1 MNDQV
6 AGQRGVA
13 AAAFVQ
19 RRESDPRLR
28 EAARKVRE
36 AFRLISKRQLVADG
50 VVLSALAEALAAV
63 DRALGEPAEAEKRE
77 AA

>member
-13 AAAFVQ
+13 TAALVQ

-50 VVLSALAEALAAV
+50 VVIIALAEALAAV
-63 DRALGEPAEAEKRE
+63 DSALGEPAGSETRE

>member
-13 AAAFVQ
+13 TAAFVQ

-50 VVLSALAEALAAV
+50 VVIIALAEALAAV
-63 DRALGEPAEAEKRE
+63 DSALGEPAGSEERE